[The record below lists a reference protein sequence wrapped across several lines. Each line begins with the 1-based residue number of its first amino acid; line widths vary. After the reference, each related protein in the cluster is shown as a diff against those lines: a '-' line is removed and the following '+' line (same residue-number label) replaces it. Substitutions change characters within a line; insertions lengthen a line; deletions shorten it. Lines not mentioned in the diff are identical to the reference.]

1 MIFIIFIIEE
11 SCRDRHCDA
20 RLELVVAASSSTY
33 VFREFTLVRFGLL
46 KSKIAA
52 AQL

>member
-20 RLELVVAASSSTY
+20 RLELVVAASSTY